1 MKIGEFNNLIKANLQ
16 ASSLYLESPNHTF
29 NSNTE
34 EYKIPDMIFR
44 LNENNVIDS
53 IEFTKKL
60 TTNEKNK
67 LIEKWNGQEIE

>member
-1 MKIGEFNNLIKANLQ
+1 MKIGKFENLIQADLQ
-16 ASSLYLESPNHTF
+16 ASRLYLESPNHTF

-44 LNENNVIDS
+44 LNESHVIDS
-53 IEFTKKL
+53 IEFTNSLTANQKK
-60 TTNEKNK
+60 K

>member
-1 MKIGEFNNLIKANLQ
+1 MKIGEFENLIQANLQ
-16 ASSLYLESPNHTF
+16 ASSLYWKSSNPTF

-53 IEFTKKL
+53 IEFTAS
-60 TTNEKNK
+60 
-67 LIEKWNGQEIE
+67 